1 MRFLI
6 KSTHTHKRN
15 TRELPILKEKENWTK
30 YQTRHD
36 MQTLQILQKALI
48 RSFLFV
54 RIQFIPWTVEHYHFH
69 SRYMIRDVAIRV
81 QIPEDFLCHS
91 LFYDIIKGPWQWKND
106 TAMFTL
112 GAWSES
118 KDLEIFCDTEIMIN
132 HIILQVHDPWCGGE
146 SPRTWGLPGG
156 DDISVAHSGPQV
168 SRWDFLG
175 FSIWLGQYNLFGQC
189 PSSVFQMLF

>member
-1 MRFLI
+1 
-6 KSTHTHKRN
+6 
-15 TRELPILKEKENWTK
+15 
-30 YQTRHD
+30 
-36 MQTLQILQKALI
+36 MQKTLI

-54 RIQFIPWTVEHYHFH
+54 RIQFILWTVEHYHFH
-69 SRYMIRDVAIRV
+69 SLYMIRDVAIRV
-81 QIPEDFLCHS
+81 QIPEDFLWHS

-106 TAMFTL
+106 TAMFTP

-156 DDISVAHSGPQV
+156 DDISIAHSGPEV
-168 SRWDFLG
+168 SRWVFLG
-175 FSIWLGQYNLFGQC
+175 FSIWLGQHTSYLSRTPRIYLCKFFLASVNFYRFNAKNWQFTVYFAVITQKIGNSLFIL
-189 PSSVFQMLF
+189 S